1 MMKRYKKIAVSQY
14 LIVGLILVAIVGFG
28 LLSTTIMQRISFT
41 DQFAIPWA
49 AGRAWLLQGTNP
61 YDQSVVQ
68 LAEEAVA
75 ESDYSAE
82 LPSGKVLLQPLINLF
97 FYLPFSLIPFEI
109 SRAIWVTLSALF
121 TGVSVF
127 MALKLSALKVSLI
140 EGLIL
145 LILGTFW
152 LPGAFSILS
161 GALTPVVIMLILL
174 SVSMIMNGQETA
186 AGFLLALTFGSMLMT
201 GIILLFLI
209 VWAISV
215 KRWTLVKAYFAGL
228 LFILII
234 SWLLLPSWPLD
245 WLNNII
251 NYTQDFDWV
260 RTPLLA
266 LAALLPGIYDFL
278 TISLHALLGIFLL
291 IELITVVRKTGQK
304 FLWKLF
310 TIFIITFLFHVQVT
324 FAHLLLLLPGA
335 YFVFRFWTERW
346 GLNGRLLSWVVVLL
360 MTIGSWLLVL
370 PEISFTE
377 RVNLP
382 VLIIVLPIS
391 IFVGMLWIRWWAFQ
405 IPRLDPGLDE

>member
-14 LIVGLILVAIVGFG
+14 VIVGLILIAIVGFG

-49 AGRAWLLQGTNP
+49 SGRAWLLEGTNP

-82 LPSGKVLLQPLINLF
+82 LPSAEVLLQPLINLF

-109 SRAIWVTLSALF
+109 SRAIWVTLSALL

-174 SVSMIMNGQETA
+174 SVKMIMNGQETA

-209 VWAISV
+209 IWAISV
-215 KRWTLVKAYFAGL
+215 KRWTLIKAYFAGL

-260 RTPLLA
+260 RTPLIA

-310 TIFIITFLFHVQVT
+310 TIFIIAFLFHVQVT

-346 GLNGRLLSWVVVLL
+346 RVYGRLLSWGVILL

-382 VLIIVLPIS
+382 VLIIILPIT
-391 IFVGMLWIRWWAFQ
+391 IFVSMLWIRWWAFQ